1 MKDPRQAAVLPQA
14 AERDLEATRR
24 MLDPGIHDVI
34 FGQHVQQAAEK
45 LLKAWICLLGQQ
57 YPHKHDLL
65 ELIEILEAQGVPME
79 DFATLVEY
87 TQYAGGVRYRA
98 QNAPALERP
107 GAIRLVERL
116 RARVHDFW
124 QEDMG
129 TPAPLTAG
137 DRPT

>member
-1 MKDPRQAAVLPQA
+1 MKDPRQAAVLLQA

-87 TQYAGGVRYRA
+87 TQYAGGARYRV

-107 GAIRLVERL
+107 GAIRLVEQL

-137 DRPT
+137 DRPI